1 MENKKHNGYHNYE
14 TWRVML
20 EILGDIEWDDDEEVT
35 ANILEEIV
43 SDVVFSNSV
52 EKDCLAADYARS
64 FLSNVNYY
72 ELAETINEDREFI
85 KSEQNT

>member
-1 MENKKHNGYHNYE
+1 MENKTHNGYFNYE

-35 ANILEEIV
+35 ADILEEIV
-43 SDVVFSNSV
+43 DDVVFSNSV

-64 FLSNVNYY
+64 FLSNVNYH
-72 ELAETINEDREFI
+72 ELAETINKDRDE
-85 KSEQNT
+85 

>member
-1 MENKKHNGYHNYE
+1 MENKKHNGYFNYE

-20 EILGDIEWDDDEEVT
+20 EILGDIEWDADEEVT
-35 ANILEEIV
+35 EDLLEEIV
-43 SDVVFSNSV
+43 NDVVFSNSV

-72 ELAETINEDREFI
+72 ELAEIINEDR
-85 KSEQNT
+85 KDL

>member
-1 MENKKHNGYHNYE
+1 MGNKKHNGYHNYE

-20 EILGDIEWDDDEEVT
+20 EILGDIEWGDDEEVT
-35 ANILEEIV
+35 KDLLEEIV
-43 SDVVFSNSV
+43 DDIVFSNLV

-72 ELAETINEDREFI
+72 ELADIINEDRE
-85 KSEQNT
+85 